1 MSIWS
6 RLFKRRSLYA
16 SNLPLD
22 TLVEEPRRSATQ
34 LGAAPQIAPWSTSR
48 LITILRT
55 AQNDPS
61 PASLHDARLVR
72 QCLSQFWL
80 QAPVDQLETLYGSAI
95 GDCYRLL
102 LSCGLAEQPLY
113 QEEES
118 WRRTLADRLTVTFD
132 RPESPNLLLGLMP
145 YFPPGKMRVDDPERQ
160 IPRWL
165 LQDYARLFDPALLS
179 RIWQP
184 VGLLNPVGQSYGP
197 APGLG
202 MQRSAQPEAN
212 VLTAPPAA
220 PPLPRLAQQRG
231 AEALAIVQDP
241 DFQRRMSGLIN
252 LFMIDPNDAQVIERL
267 AELRRLLGQIWLDAQ
282 PAQLEALFNSP
293 QFGRLYQEL
302 MASGFSRLLFND
314 DDRFL
319 RNQLAALVADM
330 SVPGSINALL
340 AVLPFYPPAKVAF
353 GGGEQHLP
361 IWLRQQMS
369 TIYGTQPE
377 AEAAPQQAPS
387 PPAMG

>member
-6 RLFKRRSLYA
+6 RLFNRRSVFA
-16 SNLPLD
+16 SAPPLD
-22 TLVEEPRRSATQ
+22 TLVEEPRRSATR
-34 LGAAPQIAPWSTSR
+34 LGAEPLISPWSTSR
-48 LITILRT
+48 LIAILRK
-55 AQNDPS
+55 AQSDPT
-61 PASLHDARLVR
+61 PAALDNARLVR

-80 QAPVDQLETLYGSAI
+80 QAPVDQLEFLYASAI
-95 GDCYRLL
+95 GDCYRMLL
-102 LSCGLAEQPLY
+102 ACGLAEQPLY

-118 WRRTLADRLTVTFD
+118 WRRTLADCLSVTFE
-132 RPESPNLLLGLMP
+132 RPETPNILLGLMP
-145 YFPPGKMRVDDPERQ
+145 YFPPGKMRVDDPQRQ

-165 LQDYARLFDPALLS
+165 LQDYARLFDPALLA

-202 MQRSAQPEAN
+202 MQSVAQPDPN

-220 PPLPRLAQQRG
+220 PPLPRLTQQRG

-252 LFMIDPNDAQVIERL
+252 LFVIDPNDAQVIERL

-302 MASGFSRLLFND
+302 LASGFSRVLFND
-314 DDRFL
+314 DDRVL

-330 SVPGSINALL
+330 SVPGATNALM
-340 AVLPFYPPAKVAF
+340 AVLPFYPPAKIAF

-361 IWLRQQMS
+361 VWLRQQMAS
-369 TIYGTQPE
+369 IYGSQVEGE
-377 AEAAPQQAPS
+377 AS
-387 PPAMG
+387 PAG